1 MHANTRGKCLK
12 CFVPYFRPF
21 EGKNVRKIISF
32 LEHKISVHILYS
44 REQHKVQNKEGRY
57 LRVGGKQKG
66 GEMG

>member
-1 MHANTRGKCLK
+1 M
-12 CFVPYFRPF
+12 PYFSKSMTDKGYSTHCTPF